1 MTGKNDYEI
10 GVDEEV
16 TKLPKTVGM
25 MVAIDRNLNVEL
37 NYLINSGCYPAV
49 TDLLLDNSIAP
60 SIRAYYWV
68 RTGMDLGTAH
78 YLTGEVLGQVVE
90 RYLRAI
96 RRDINSIAF
105 DKFKGFIGVFENNNS
120 KNIIGELLVNNPRFS
135 DTIAVLIS
143 ETMQSGDT
151 HKMGTLLDFINCAG
165 LFEIMTTHM
174 ELMKTA
180 MFNVTISEYRYDAEI
195 DEFKEMIFKREEGRE
210 FDVDE
215 SEIYEIPTVSI
226 ALGGDT
232 LLKASSYD
240 GSIFLTVATMMIDYA
255 HDIILGGIIKVDNDE
270 DKLYALDDCKDE
282 IILRLGSCI
291 GNIFD
296 SIASYIEGIRGFHLA
311 SHSVLDILNYLRET
325 LPPPLYTMFKEE
337 LMTRHLTY
345 VMKIMDKYKDDN
357 DGVFDLAEY
366 QSTVVEQDLGNIH
379 DHIHF
384 YLSTKHIGGPKYFID
399 MNADDM
405 FEALDEITTEL
416 NLGSVSRTAMIDE
429 IRNISDFKFSDE
441 R

>member
-1 MTGKNDYEI
+1 MTGKKDYEI
-10 GVDEEV
+10 YVDDEV
-16 TKLPKTVGM
+16 SKLPKSVGM

-49 TDLLLDNSIAP
+49 TDLLLDSSISP
-60 SIRAYYWV
+60 SVRAYYWV

-78 YLTGEVLGQVVE
+78 YLTGEVLGQVIE

-105 DKFKGFIGVFENNNS
+105 DKFKEFIGTFELNEH
-120 KNIIGELLVNNPRFS
+120 KNIIGEILVTNPRFS

-151 HKMGTLLDFINCAG
+151 HKMGSLLDFINTAD

-180 MFNVTISEYRYDAEI
+180 MFNVSMVEYRYDEEI
-195 DEFKEMIFKREEGRE
+195 DEFKEMIFKRDEGRE
-210 FDVDE
+210 FDIDE
-215 SEIYEIPTVSI
+215 ESVYEIPNVSI

-232 LLKASSYD
+232 LLKASTYD
-240 GSIFLTVATMMIDYA
+240 GGVFLRIATMMLDYT
-255 HDIILGGIIKVDNDE
+255 HDTVLGGLTSD
-270 DKLYALDDCKDE
+270 LDSCKDDV
-282 IILRLGSCI
+282 ILRLGSCV

-296 SIASYIEGIRGFHLA
+296 SIATYIERIRGFHLA
-311 SHSVLDILNYLRET
+311 AHSILDILRYLRET
-325 LPPPLYTMFKEE
+325 LPPPLYNMFKEE

-345 VMKIMDKYKDDN
+345 VMKVMDKYKNDV
-357 DGVFDLAEY
+357 DGVFDMSEY

-399 MNADDM
+399 MDADEM
-405 FEALDEITTEL
+405 FEALDDITTEL

-429 IRNISDFKFSDE
+429 IRNVLDFKFSDE
-441 R
+441 M

>member
-1 MTGKNDYEI
+1 MTDRNDYEI
-10 GVDEEV
+10 GVDDEV
-16 TKLPKTVGM
+16 SKLPKSVGM

-37 NYLINSGCYPAV
+37 NYLLTSGCYPAA
-49 TDLLLDNSIAP
+49 TDLLLDSSISP
-60 SIRAYYWV
+60 SVRAYYWV

-78 YLTGEVLGQVVE
+78 YLTGEVLGQVIE

-105 DKFKGFIGVFENNNS
+105 DKFKEFIGTFELNEH
-120 KNIIGELLVNNPRFS
+120 KNIIGEILVTNPRFS

-151 HKMGTLLDFINCAG
+151 HKMGSLLDFITTAD
-165 LFEIMTTHM
+165 LFEIMTTHI

-180 MFNVTISEYRYDAEI
+180 MFNVSMVEYRYDEEI
-195 DEFKEMIFKREEGRE
+195 DEFKEMIFKREEDRE
-210 FDVDE
+210 FDIDE
-215 SEIYEIPTVSI
+215 ESIYEIPNVSI

-232 LLKASSYD
+232 LLKASTYD
-240 GSIFLTVATMMIDYA
+240 GGVFLRIATMMLDYA
-255 HDIILGGIIKVDNDE
+255 HDIILGGVLNKVDEYGAVVGDCND
-270 DKLYALDDCKDE
+270 DM
-282 IILRLGSCI
+282 ILRLGSCV

-296 SIASYIEGIRGFHLA
+296 SIATYIERIRGFHLA
-311 SHSVLDILNYLRET
+311 AHSILDILRYLRET
-325 LPPPLYTMFKEE
+325 LPPPLYSMFKEE

-345 VMKIMDKYKDDN
+345 VMKVMDKYKNDV
-357 DGVFDLAEY
+357 DGVFDMSEY

-399 MNADDM
+399 MDADEM
-405 FEALDEITTEL
+405 FDALDDITTEL

-429 IRNISDFKFSDE
+429 IRNVSDFKFSNE
-441 R
+441 M